1 MSVVMDADRIGR
13 TLIRIAHE
21 ILERNRGVEELALIG
36 IRTRGVPLAKRLAQG
51 ILEIHGHDVPT
62 GALDITL
69 YRDDL
74 MRHAVG
80 PQPLVRRTEIAFSI
94 DDRRILL
101 VDDVLYTGRTIRAA
115 LDALIDFGRPKAIQ
129 LVVLV
134 DRGHR
139 ELPIKADYVGKRPI
153 KKVPTLRGKTVVNLF
168 YEPSTRTRTSF
179 EIAEKRLSA
188 DTLNI
193 AVASSSVLK
202 GETLVDTAM
211 NIEAMQP
218 DMIVIRHA
226 SSGAGHLL
234 SRVCKSRIINAGDGM
249 HEHPTQAL
257 LDAFT
262 IREHKQC
269 IEGLK
274 IAIIG
279 DLLHSRVLRSN
290 ALLLTKLGANL
301 WVCGPPT
308 LVPPG
313 IECLGV
319 RVTTSVD
326 EAVRDADVIMMLRIQ
341 QERMQGAFFPSL
353 REYFN
358 VFGMTTERVKLAKP
372 DVIIMHPGPM
382 NRGVEIASDVADG
395 PYSVILE
402 QVANGVAVRMAVLY
416 LLAGGVEDEAA
427 A

>member
-1 MSVVMDADRIGR
+1 MKKD
-13 TLIRIAHE
+13 L
-21 ILERNRGVEELALIG
+21 LG
-36 IRTRGVPLAKRLAQG
+36 I
-51 ILEIHGHDVPT
+51 
-62 GALDITL
+62 
-69 YRDDL
+69 DDL
-74 MRHAVG
+74 SKDDIYRLLETAEAMR
-80 PQPLVRRTEIAFSI
+80 EI
-94 DDRRILL
+94 
-101 VDDVLYTGRTIRAA
+101 G
-115 LDALIDFGRPKAIQ
+115 
-129 LVVLV
+129 
-134 DRGHR
+134 
-139 ELPIKADYVGKRPI
+139 ERPI

-193 AVASSSVLK
+193 AVQSSSVLK
-202 GETLVDTAM
+202 GETLADTAM
-211 NIEAMQP
+211 NIEAMSP
-218 DMIVIRHA
+218 DMIVLRHA
-226 SSGAGHLL
+226 SSGACHLL
-234 SRVCKSRIINAGDGM
+234 SRICRSRIINAGDGM

-262 IREHKQC
+262 IRQHKQS

-274 IAIIG
+274 VAIVG

-290 ALLLTKLGANL
+290 VLLLTKLGADV
-301 WVCGPPT
+301 WVSGPPT
-308 LVPPG
+308 LVPRG
-313 IECLGV
+313 IEQLGV

-326 EAVRDADVIMMLRIQ
+326 EAVVGADVIMMLRIQ
-341 QERMQGAFFPSL
+341 QERMQGAYFPSL

-358 VFGMTTERVKLAKP
+358 LFGMTVERVGRAQP

-382 NRGVEIASDVADG
+382 NRGVEIASEVADG
-395 PYSVILE
+395 PFSVILE

>member
-1 MSVVMDADRIGR
+1 MKKDLLGIADLSREEIYLVLETAEAMREVGR
-13 TLIRIAHE
+13 
-21 ILERNRGVEELALIG
+21 
-36 IRTRGVPLAKRLAQG
+36 
-51 ILEIHGHDVPT
+51 
-62 GALDITL
+62 
-69 YRDDL
+69 
-74 MRHAVG
+74 
-80 PQPLVRRTEIAFSI
+80 
-94 DDRRILL
+94 
-101 VDDVLYTGRTIRAA
+101 
-115 LDALIDFGRPKAIQ
+115 
-129 LVVLV
+129 
-134 DRGHR
+134 
-139 ELPIKADYVGKRPI
+139 RPI

-188 DTLNI
+188 DTLNV
-193 AVASSSVLK
+193 AVSASSVLK
-202 GETLVDTAM
+202 GETLVDTAL
-211 NIEAMQP
+211 NIEAMSP
-218 DMIVIRHA
+218 DMIVLRHA
-226 SSGAGHLL
+226 SSGACHLL
-234 SRVCKSRIINAGDGM
+234 SRICKSRIINAGDGM

-262 IREHKQC
+262 IKEHKKT

-274 IAIIG
+274 VAIVG

-290 ALLLTKLGANL
+290 VLLLTKLGASVWL
-301 WVCGPPT
+301 CGPPT

-319 RVTTSVD
+319 HVTTSVD
-326 EAVRDADVIMMLRIQ
+326 EAVAGADVIMMLRIQ

-358 VFGMTTERVKLAKP
+358 VFGMTAARVRGAKP